1 MTLEAL
7 NIFIYVLLIFGAF
20 VVQGIYSSLTAG
32 AAYGFSNREVAQ
44 PGMGPAGLR
53 IDRTIGNLNDGAI
66 MYLPLALLAV
76 SLDISNGW
84 TYSAALLTIIS
95 RLLYVPVFVLGI
107 RTIRTVVWTPSFA
120 AVPLMSVGIMLGAA
134 P

>member
-1 MTLEAL
+1 
-7 NIFIYVLLIFGAF
+7 
-20 VVQGIYSSLTAG
+20 
-32 AAYGFSNREVAQ
+32 
-44 PGMGPAGLR
+44 
-53 IDRTIGNLNDGAI
+53 

-95 RLLYVPVFVLGI
+95 RLLYVPIFVLGI
-107 RTIRTVVWTPSFA
+107 RTIRTIVWIPSFA